1 MSTPIS
7 PDLLA
12 ELRALDTCLL
22 SDAVERT
29 GVRLRNEGFT
39 NSTELCCRFP
49 HLAPMVGYA
58 VTLRVRG
65 ANPPMQGGRYPE
77 HTAWWESI
85 ARLPEPHVLMIE
97 DLDRHPGMAAF
108 IGETHAALF
117 QAMGCVGIV
126 TNGAVRSLPA
136 IERRGFQVFSSV
148 VSPSHGYVHVVE
160 AGGPIIVAGLHV
172 APGELIHGDSHGL
185 LRIPSDVAPSLP
197 AIAHEIQARKQEVLD
212 LCQSP
217 EFSRAKLR
225 ELMSALRS

>member
-1 MSTPIS
+1 MASTLS
-7 PDLLA
+7 PEVLA
-12 ELRALDTCLL
+12 ALRALDTCSV
-22 SDAVERT
+22 SDAIERT
-29 GVRLRNEGFT
+29 GVRLRNEGFS

-49 HLAPMVGYA
+49 QLAPMVGYA

-77 HTAWWESI
+77 HTQWWESI
-85 ARLPEPHVLMIE
+85 TRLPKPHVLMIE
-97 DLDRHPGMAAF
+97 DLDHHPGMAAF
-108 IGETHAALF
+108 VGETHAAIF

-185 LRIPSDVAPSLP
+185 LRIPADIAPDLP
-197 AIAHEIQARKQEVLD
+197 AIAQQIRAQKQLVLD
-212 LCQSP
+212 LCDSP
-217 EFSRAKLR
+217 DFSREKLR
-225 ELMSALRS
+225 QLMAPLRS